1 MSTSESMQSL
11 PENKSGPRKVW
22 YYLKQKFGAF
32 FGNNDNMH
40 LDKEPSSQCDT
51 ETDELED
58 EKGN

>member
-1 MSTSESMQSL
+1 MQSL

-32 FGNNDNMH
+32 FRNNDNMH
-40 LDKEPSSQCDT
+40 LDKEPFSQCDT
-51 ETDELED
+51 ESDELKD